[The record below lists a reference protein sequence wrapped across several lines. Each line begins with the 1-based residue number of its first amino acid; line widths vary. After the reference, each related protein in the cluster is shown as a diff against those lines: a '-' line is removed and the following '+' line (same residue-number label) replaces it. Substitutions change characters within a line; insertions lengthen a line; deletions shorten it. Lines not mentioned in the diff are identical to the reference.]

1 MPSNSPQSKT
11 RTYVKDRKLELELL
25 AEVLAGTGVV
35 RSVDPL
41 TTAIVK
47 KGQDPLEWHLHMVDE
62 LLFDLDR
69 KAVKAQRNSKP
80 SDLKSISLSLKVG
93 LWGRCLDKDALK
105 DPFFELAVEC
115 VVTARRKDTTGD
127 YHSAWH
133 LDRDK
138 PPEAGKK
145 RADLAH
151 PAYHLQYGGQR
162 LPPLGSPGN
171 HLLLGSPRVPHP
183 PLDGVL
189 AVDFVL
195 SNYFPKLW
203 RDLRFDARYKGL
215 IAESQWRCWRPYSMA
230 SAERWIDC
238 APAWDGQPIW
248 PQVVQ
253 RGDLPSIPKMS

>member
-1 MPSNSPQSKT
+1 MPSNSPESRT
-11 RTYVKDRKLELELL
+11 RKYVKERKRELDLL
-25 AEVLAGTGVV
+25 AEVLDGTGVV

-41 TTAIVK
+41 TDAIVR
-47 KGQDPLEWHLHMVDE
+47 KGVEPLEWHLDMVDE

-80 SDLKSISLSLKVG
+80 SDLKSISLALKVG
-93 LWGRCLDKDALK
+93 LQGRCLDEDALS
-105 DPFFELAVEC
+105 DPFLKLSVEC
-115 VVTARRKDTTGD
+115 VVTGRRKAMKGD

-133 LDRDK
+133 LDRDAPK
-138 PPEAGKK
+138 DGQK

-171 HLLLGSPRVPHP
+171 HLLLGSPRVAHP

-203 RDLRFDARYKGL
+203 RDLRLDGRYKEL
-215 IAESQWRCWRPYSMA
+215 IDRSQWRCWRPYSMA
-230 SAERWIDC
+230 SAERWSSG
-238 APAWDGQPIW
+238 ASEWDGLPIW
-248 PQVVQ
+248 PQVVY
-253 RGDLPSIPKMS
+253 RGP